1 MELEGQAESE
11 MVTGRVRKTV
21 VKKDTYNRC
30 GPSSR
35 DTARD

>member
-1 MELEGQAESE
+1 MELEGQTDSE
-11 MVTGRVRKTV
+11 MVTGKVRDTIVKT
-21 VKKDTYNRC
+21 DTYNRC